1 MRPTAACPPGSIA
14 RLTCANIATTVPKFK
29 ASRVDSPELEYV
41 GFWLRFWAFIIDS
54 ILAMIILVPIVRAYR
69 GDDYWLDIYADTSPS
84 GVLVQ
89 WVLPALAVL
98 IFWVTRQAT
107 PGKMA
112 IGASI
117 VDADTGKRPTT
128 AQFLGRYLAYY
139 VSTIPLFL
147 GFIWIGIDARKQ
159 GWHDKLAGTVV
170 VRARRG
176 GATVQ
181 FKSQ

>member
-1 MRPTAACPPGSIA
+1 
-14 RLTCANIATTVPKFK
+14 
-29 ASRVDSPELEYV
+29 VDSPELEYV
-41 GFWLRFWAFIIDS
+41 GFWLRVWASIIDS
-54 ILAMIILVPIVRAYR
+54 VLVLLILMPFVRAYR
-69 GDDYWLDIYADTSPS
+69 GDAYWLDMYADTGPTA
-84 GVLVQ
+84 VLVQ

-112 IGASI
+112 IGATI
-117 VDADTGKRPTT
+117 VDADTGKHPTT

-139 VSTIPLFL
+139 VSMIPLFL
-147 GFIWIGIDARKQ
+147 GFIWVGIDARKQ

-170 VRARRG
+170 VRPRRA
-176 GATVQ
+176 GAIVQ

>member
-1 MRPTAACPPGSIA
+1 MRATAARPPESIA
-14 RLTCANIATTVPKFK
+14 RLTCANIATTVLKSK
-29 ASRVDSPELEYV
+29 ASRVHSPELEYV
-41 GFWLRFWAFIIDS
+41 GFWLRVWASIIDS
-54 ILAMIILVPIVRAYR
+54 VLVLLILMPFVRAYR
-69 GDDYWLDIYADTSPS
+69 GDTDWLDMYAETGPTA
-84 GVLVQ
+84 VLVQ

-112 IGASI
+112 IGATI
-117 VDADTGKRPTT
+117 VDADSGKHPST

-139 VSTIPLFL
+139 VSMIPLCL
-147 GFIWIGIDARKQ
+147 GFLWVGIDARKQ

-170 VRARRG
+170 VRPRRA
-176 GATVQ
+176 GAIVQ